1 MNNGSSDG
9 PLRRITGVA
18 GLLRGLRNLHL
29 LGHVPSHDRN
39 LQHFEADDGQAIPVR
54 VLGSGDPPPIVLVH
68 GLGCSHRHW
77 MPVARRLGKRHRVLA
92 WDARGHGHCQPLPD
106 RPITLARLGGDLAQM
121 LDHFALERAALVGH
135 SMGALAVLRYLQDHG
150 TGRVAAVM
158 LVDQSPRIVTD
169 DDWRLG
175 MFGSCS
181 APMLLGLIAG
191 ARRNLVDTVLH
202 EVEGASGEWLRRRLA
217 PDATLGRWL
226 RRWLGHVDAS
236 ALLDLAESL
245 ALADFRPLLPRLDV
259 PLCVV
264 LGARSAHY
272 RGLALDAYYR
282 QAVPHAA
289 VAIYERAGHSPHVSE
304 PARFAD
310 QLLAFLEDHL

>member
-1 MNNGSSDG
+1 MDPGSSDD
-9 PLRRITGVA
+9 PLRRIAGVA
-18 GLLRGLRNLHL
+18 GLLRALRTLHL
-29 LGHVPSHDRN
+29 LGHGPSHDRH
-39 LQHFEADDGQAIPVR
+39 LQHFDADDGQAIPVR
-54 VLGSGDPPPIVLVH
+54 VLGSGDPPVVLVH

-77 MPVARRLGKRHRVLA
+77 MPVARRLARRHRVLA

-106 RPITLARLGGDLAQM
+106 RAITLARLGGDLAQM
-121 LDHFALERAALVGH
+121 LDHFELERAALVGH
-135 SMGALAVLRYLQDHG
+135 SMGALAVLRYLQEHG
-150 TGRVAAVM
+150 TRRVAAVV

-169 DDWRLG
+169 DSWRLG
-175 MFGSCS
+175 MFGGCS

-191 ARRNLVDTVLH
+191 ARHNLVDTVLR
-202 EVEGASGEWLRRRLA
+202 EVEGASGAWLRRRLA
-217 PDATLGRWL
+217 ADATLGRWL
-226 RRWLGHVDAS
+226 RSWLGHVDVS

-272 RGLALDAYYR
+272 RGLPLDAYYR
-282 QAVPHAA
+282 QAVPHAS
-289 VAIYERAGHSPHVSE
+289 VSVYERAGHSPHVSE
-304 PARFAD
+304 PRRFAD

>member
-1 MNNGSSDG
+1 M
-9 PLRRITGVA
+9 A
-18 GLLRGLRNLHL
+18 GLLSALRNLHL
-29 LGHVPSHDRN
+29 LGHGPSHARH
-39 LQHFEADDGQAIPVR
+39 LQQFEADDGQAIPVR
-54 VLGSGDPPPIVLVH
+54 VLGHGDPPVVLVH

-77 MPVARRLGKRHRVLA
+77 MPVARRLAQRHQVLA

-106 RPITLARLGGDLAQM
+106 RPITLARLAGDLAQM
-121 LDHFALERAALVGH
+121 LDHFELERAALVGH

-150 TGRVAAVM
+150 TSRVAAVM

-169 DDWRLG
+169 DTWRLG
-175 MFGSCS
+175 MFGGCS

-191 ARRNLVDTVLH
+191 ARRNFVDTVLR
-202 EVEGASGEWLRRRLA
+202 EVEGASGAWLRRRLA
-217 PDATLGRWL
+217 ADAALGRWL
-226 RRWLGHVDAS
+226 RRWLGHVDVS

-272 RGLALDAYYR
+272 QGLPLDAYYR
-282 QAVPHAA
+282 AAVPHAT
-289 VAIYERAGHSPHVSE
+289 VSTYERAGHSPHVSE
-304 PARFAD
+304 PGRFAD
-310 QLLAFLEDHL
+310 QLLSFLEDHL

>member
-1 MNNGSSDG
+1 MKLKVDG
-9 PLRRITGVA
+9 REVFATTGGTDFDAAKPAVVFLHGAGFDRTAWRLQTRWFAHHGRSVLAVDFPAHGWSAGPMLASVGAMADWTAHLIAAA
-18 GLLRGLRNLHL
+18 GLTN
-29 LGHVPSHDRN
+29 
-39 LQHFEADDGQAIPVR
+39 
-54 VLGSGDPPPIVLVH
+54 
-68 GLGCSHRHW
+68 
-77 MPVARRLGKRHRVLA
+77 
-92 WDARGHGHCQPLPD
+92 
-106 RPITLARLGGDLAQM
+106 
-121 LDHFALERAALVGH
+121 AALVGH

-150 TGRVAAVM
+150 TGRVAAVT

-169 DDWRLG
+169 DSWRLG
-175 MFGSCS
+175 MFGGCS

-202 EVEGASGEWLRRRLA
+202 EVEGASGAWLRRRLA
-217 PDATLGRWL
+217 ADAALGRQL
-226 RRWLGHVDAS
+226 RRWLGHVDVS

-272 RGLALDAYYR
+272 RGLPLDAYYR
-282 QAVPHAA
+282 EAVPHAT
-289 VAIYERAGHSPHVSE
+289 VSIYERAGHSPHVSE
-304 PARFAD
+304 PGRFAD